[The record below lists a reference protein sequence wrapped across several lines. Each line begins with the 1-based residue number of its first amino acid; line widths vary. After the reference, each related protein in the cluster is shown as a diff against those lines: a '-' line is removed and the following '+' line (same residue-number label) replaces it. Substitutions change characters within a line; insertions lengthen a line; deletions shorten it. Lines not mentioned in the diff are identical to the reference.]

1 MVHLVFLVDWE
12 GLKSLHEHLRSY
24 HARHNWHCRGEWGVV
39 PALEK
44 LWPSKCENVT
54 VECECI
60 AEDQKSFGNE
70 DRDILPFMGIR
81 ITVGDCN
88 IGAGLPREDS
98 GKLELQNCGFDYHA
112 KEFKVHFGAL
122 TTEGLW
128 TGLWQQVCVLTLLC
142 SRHSYMVGIT
152 WVGVTWVRCSGLS
165 REDRNV
171 EIQIRWYKQGDGNE
185 NVKRRIEV
193 CV

>member
-1 MVHLVFLVDWE
+1 
-12 GLKSLHEHLRSY
+12 
-24 HARHNWHCRGEWGVV
+24 
-39 PALEK
+39 
-44 LWPSKCENVT
+44 
-54 VECECI
+54 
-60 AEDQKSFGNE
+60 
-70 DRDILPFMGIR
+70 MGTR

-112 KEFKVHFGAL
+112 KEFNVHYGAL

-152 WVGVTWVRCSGLS
+152 WVGVTWVKCSGLS
-165 REDRNV
+165 REDRKV
-171 EIQIRWYKQGDGNE
+171 EIQIRWYKQGDGND

-193 CV
+193 WVQKSFKKHYSRVASKTLTQLFLTCQNDLQGLDLSFLVC